1 MPRGSLMKAS
11 RAEVAKRVKVVLDL
25 RLGGAGRHE
34 IRQYSATMG
43 WGLKPRQVDEYIH
56 RADVMLVE
64 EQKTNRKMVFA
75 LHLARRQYLY
85 AKAVAAGKF
94 QTALNILNSD
104 AKLRGLYPNKD
115 SKNLMMMVKDLSRRL
130 DELNDRL
137 RAYLQNQPSPPEMPQ
152 PAPEPIHLQYPQPV
166 ELVDQDA
173 HPPSL
178 PVRTLAG

>member
-1 MPRGSLMKAS
+1 MKAS

-75 LHLARRQYLY
+75 LHLARREYLY
-85 AKAVAAGKF
+85 AKAVDAGKL
-94 QTALNILNSD
+94 QTALNILDSD

-115 SKNLMMMVKDLSRRL
+115 SKKLMMMVKDLSRKI
-130 DELNDRL
+130 DELSDRL
-137 RAYLQNQPSPPEMPQ
+137 RAYLQHQPSPPEMPQ
-152 PAPEPIHLQYPQPV
+152 PAPEPIHLQYPEPV

-173 HPPSL
+173 HTPGL
-178 PVRTLAG
+178 PVPTLAG